1 MLQQMQESFTP
12 RFTHHALLQT
22 LSSLGR
28 GICLLD
34 SEGRFESWN
43 ELFLEFFHIQN
54 LDMKSMAHWSDFSHC
69 TGHDL
74 GIEDLPHHTCNRSSM
89 QIGAQRFDLHLI
101 PLEHGGLSLCYTPF
115 VDLSDE
121 VAHLKIQNQK
131 LKREVLAL
139 QDALDDMSKESLTDR
154 LTGAWNRRYFD
165 QNIQVELHRAGRFG
179 QRLSVL
185 IFDIDH
191 FKKINDCHGHPIGD
205 QVLIHLS
212 TIVRATL
219 RETDLLIRW
228 GGEEFMILAP
238 GSDKYSSALI
248 AEKLRQ
254 HVALY
259 DFPGIGKV
267 TISLG
272 IAEYIFGENI
282 EQAVERADLALYRAK
297 NGGRNQWVLDQSLIH
312 ADPQQNLSVDWQRL
326 KERLPLHKEPQY
338 SFAKAIQNIVQNPAS
353 PSELQNQRIAHL
365 YTLLEQC
372 FEEQNQ
378 LLQQSP
384 HPKAKWHC
392 DIHQHLLLSA
402 EILHQQYQ
410 HGQIELLPLLDFY
423 LSQILDGHMGQIDP
437 TLPLD

>member
-1 MLQQMQESFTP
+1 MLPEMQDSSLP
-12 RFTHHALLQT
+12 HITHSTLLQT
-22 LSSLGR
+22 FSSLGR
-28 GICLLD
+28 GICLLN
-34 SEGRFESWN
+34 SEGQFEAWN
-43 ELFLEFFHIQN
+43 ELFLEFFHIQA
-54 LDMKSMAHWSDFSHC
+54 LDMEHIPHWSDFSHC

-74 GIEDLPHHTCNRSSM
+74 GIEDLPHHTTNRSSM
-89 QIGAQRFDLHLI
+89 QIGSQRFDLHLT
-101 PLEHGGLSLCYTPF
+101 PLDQGGLSLCYTPF

-165 QNIQVELHRAGRFG
+165 QNIQVELHRAQRFG

-185 IFDIDH
+185 LFDIDH
-191 FKKINDCHGHPIGD
+191 FKKINDSHGHPIGD

-219 RETDLLIRW
+219 RDTDLLIRW
-228 GGEEFMILAP
+228 GGEEFMVLAP
-238 GSDKYSSALI
+238 GSDKYSSTAI

-312 ADPQQNLSVDWQRL
+312 IDSQQTLTIDWRKL
-326 KERLPLHKEPQY
+326 KERLPLSSEPQFG
-338 SFAKAIQNIVQNPAS
+338 FAKAIQTIVQNLGQPND
-353 PSELQNQRIAHL
+353 LQNQRIAQL

-372 FEEQNQ
+372 FDQQNQ
-378 LLQQSP
+378 RLQQSP

-410 HGQIELLPLLDFY
+410 HGQIDLLPLLDFY
-423 LSQILDGHMGQIDP
+423 LSQILEGHMGQIDP